1 MFCGRVESSAPTPEC
16 TTTYEFA
23 EILYRICS
31 TLLHDL
37 SDSAYRRATSPFRG
51 GLGEPCCRG
60 CVRFHCTTA
69 ACRPHGRICS
79 FSFGDL
85 SDSRRKSRPSAD
97 STKNIQKNFRKIFNC
112 GRRKSNGMR
121 AVSVVLSA
129 ARCARFAA
137 SAGRKLKK
145 SNRTG
150 AQIRRKQNHSRK
162 NGRYPEML
170 SASGLQNV
178 KAVCALRRIWGGTC
192 SPACFPRARTL

>member
-1 MFCGRVESSAPTPEC
+1 MKPW
-16 TTTYEFA
+16 
-23 EILYRICS
+23 
-31 TLLHDL
+31 
-37 SDSAYRRATSPFRG
+37 
-51 GLGEPCCRG
+51 CRG
-60 CVRFHCTTA
+60 RRLCRPTHWEITNSPKSFVKTVQSAGLFVPPHCTTA
-69 ACRPHGRICS
+69 ARRPHGRICS

-85 SDSRRKSRPSAD
+85 SDSRRKSRLSAD

-129 ARCARFAA
+129 ARCVHFAA
-137 SAGRKLKK
+137 STGRKLKK

-150 AQIRRKQNHSRK
+150 AQIRRKQNHSHK